1 MSSDKKSNFKSWNDQ
16 EANLLCS
23 SGIAVQGHL
32 LGELINMHI
41 HPHMLVC
48 VLKSH
53 NSPKP
58 VITSSDIL
66 FCHPNGPKDIS
77 LT

>member
-41 HPHMLVC
+41 HPHRLVC

-53 NSPKP
+53 NSP
-58 VITSSDIL
+58 
-66 FCHPNGPKDIS
+66 
-77 LT
+77 